1 MKRKFLGI
9 LIASILA
16 MNAFVVNAQVKEK
29 IDKLTAKGNVV
40 FLVVTEGS
48 KQISEAKDMAIKT
61 QKKCPK
67 SEVITMDRTD
77 KANSALVSKYGL
89 AGAPL
94 PLILVIAPNGVVGGG
109 LQLSQ
114 ATPED
119 LVDLVPTKRQA
130 SALLAFSEN
139 KPAFIVLYKK
149 NMKDKQKVVEE
160 CNKAAAGLGGKAVVV
175 EVDLDDKSETGF
187 MSLLKPDMK
196 ATTTHVLVFNSKGQ
210 FTDEHKSPVQSAV
223 LIASSKK
230 VVKSSCAPGACG
242 SGGCGKK

>member
-1 MKRKFLGI
+1 MLLLLVVLTGI
-9 LIASILA
+9 MISSTG
-16 MNAFVVNAQVKEK
+16 FSQTKEK
-29 IDKLTAKGNVV
+29 IDKSNSKGNAV

-48 KQISEAKDMAIKT
+48 KMLTEAKDMAAKA
-61 QKKCPK
+61 QKKYPK
-67 SEVITMDRTD
+67 SEIITLDRTD
-77 KANSALVSKYGL
+77 KTNSALVTKYGL

-109 LQLSQ
+109 MQLNQ
-114 ATPED
+114 ASPED

-139 KPAFIVLYKK
+139 KSAFIVLYKK

-160 CNKAAAGLGGKAVVV
+160 CNKAAASLGGKAVVV

-187 MSLLKPDMK
+187 MDLLKPDMK
-196 ATTTHVLVFNSKGQ
+196 ATTTHVLVFNAKGQ
-210 FTDEHKSPVQSAV
+210 FTDEHKSPVQSTM
-223 LIASSKK
+223 LMASSKK
-230 VVKSSCAPGACG
+230 VVKSGCAPGACG

>member
-1 MKRKFLGI
+1 MKKEFVRVI
-9 LIASILA
+9 ATTVLIMVAC
-16 MNAFVVNAQVKEK
+16 FVMAQTKVK
-29 IDKLTAKGNVV
+29 IDKSGSKGNVV

-48 KQISEAKDMAIKT
+48 KQLPEATNMAIKT
-61 QKKCPK
+61 QRKYPK
-67 SEVITMDRTD
+67 SEVIAMDRTD
-77 KANSALVSKYGL
+77 KANSTLVTKYGL

-94 PLILVIAPNGVVGGG
+94 PIILVIATNGVVAGG
-109 LQLSQ
+109 LQLSE

-119 LVDLVPTKRQA
+119 LLDLVPTKRQA
-130 SALLAFSEN
+130 AALLAFSEN

-149 NMKDKQKVVEE
+149 NMKDKLKVVEE

-196 ATTTHVLVFNSKGQ
+196 ATTTHVLVFNAKGQ
-210 FTDEHKSPVQSAV
+210 FTDEHKSPVQSAI